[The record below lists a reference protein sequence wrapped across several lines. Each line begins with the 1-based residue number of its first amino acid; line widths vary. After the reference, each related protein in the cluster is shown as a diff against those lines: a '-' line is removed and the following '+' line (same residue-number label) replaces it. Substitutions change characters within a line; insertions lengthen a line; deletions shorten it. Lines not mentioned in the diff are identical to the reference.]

1 MVVTGQANEGMT
13 WGERGQLTLPTK
25 VLIEIGFK

>member
-1 MVVTGQANEGMT
+1 MVVAGQANEGMA

-25 VLIEIGFK
+25 VLRGIGFK